1 MLHRSENRYSRVKD
15 QKEPKVPLKNL
26 SQLNRID
33 NELKEESETKETQ
46 DEEYFHGQT
55 VAASIQKL
63 GDFKSMI
70 KHEINNILL
79 KYK

>member
-1 MLHRSENRYSRVKD
+1 MSQINRTD
-15 QKEPKVPLKNL
+15 
-26 SQLNRID
+26 I
-33 NELKEESETKETQ
+33 ELKEERETKETQ

-55 VAASIQKL
+55 VAASIRKL

-70 KHEINNILL
+70 KLEINNILL